1 MAAHPPLARG
11 GHLVDVTPRVDLP
24 VGEGVAMRPMV
35 FLTGTYDGVPVA
47 PVNNATLLASPS
59 ERRRWD
65 AGRDSEWGKAG

>member
-1 MAAHPPLARG
+1 
-11 GHLVDVTPRVDLP
+11 
-24 VGEGVAMRPMV
+24 MV